1 MNYEKDVVSFTK
13 DKLDRFKKVYDENK
27 GKGKLTAFEFEERK
41 YVVGYAKYLIEY
53 LEERFKDERSL
64 QR

>member
-13 DKLDRFKKVYDENK
+13 DKLDRFKKVYNENK
-27 GKGKLTAFEFEERK
+27 ERGMRATFEFEGRG

-53 LEERFKDERSL
+53 LEERFKDEGSL
-64 QR
+64 